1 MEFSQHAL
9 DKSTLC
15 GVNPELVRDGSRAR
29 VFEFLLEDD
38 GCFSTSVGLAPC
50 AARRPSPNKPLSLLA
65 PSRPYHHQTPH
76 GLQPRRNRLSMC

>member
-9 DKSTLC
+9 DKCTLC

-38 GCFSTSVGLAPC
+38 GCFSTSVGLAP
-50 AARRPSPNKPLSLLA
+50 
-65 PSRPYHHQTPH
+65 
-76 GLQPRRNRLSMC
+76 